1 MSDAPVHDAPEGT
14 PVEETPVEF
23 SVAVDLRALKG
34 GGKTFRLAASPEE
47 CALLAKRL
55 GVPAVQRLEGEI
67 ALAVS
72 KTEITAA
79 GTLRAALTRQCVAS
93 LEEMTETVEDAFE
106 VAFVRSPPNALQ
118 LQDEVEAE
126 TEAET
131 EDWDA
136 PEVHEGDV
144 FDLGEFLTQQLALA
158 MAPFPRKPG
167 AASLAEQFGEDKPV
181 SPFADLA
188 RRLGDN

>member
-1 MSDAPVHDAPEGT
+1 MSDAPVQET

-34 GGKTFRLAASPEE
+34 GRKTFRLAASPEE

-55 GVPAVQRLEGEI
+55 GVPGVQRLEGEI

-79 GTLRAALTRQCVAS
+79 GTLHAALTRQCVAS

-106 VAFVRSPPNALQ
+106 IAFVRSPPNAPQ
-118 LQDEVEAE
+118 PQDEG
-126 TEAET
+126 EAET

-144 FDLGEFLTQQLALA
+144 FDLGEFLAQQLALA

-167 AASLAEQFGEDKPV
+167 AASLAEQYGEDKPV

-188 RRLGDN
+188 RRLEDN